1 MPTRTAKAAWE
12 GGIRSGKGTLEVESG
27 TLKTQYNF
35 SGRFESGGGSN
46 PEELLAASEAAC
58 FSMALSGNLERN
70 GTPATRI
77 ETSAACTVDKA
88 GDGFKITTMKLTVRA
103 TVPNIDDAKFQQVA
117 EQTKKTCPISMAIIG
132 NVDLQMDA
140 KLQK

>member
-12 GGIRSGKGTLEVESG
+12 GGIKSGKGTVEVESG
-27 TLKTQYNF
+27 TLKAQSNF
-35 SGRFESGGGSN
+35 SGRFENGSGSN

-77 ETSAACTVDKA
+77 ETSAACTVAPA
-88 GDGFKITTMKLTVRA
+88 GNGFKITTMKLTVTA

-117 EQTKKTCPISMAIIG
+117 EETKKTCPISMAIIG
-132 NVDLQMDA
+132 NVDLQMTA
-140 KLQK
+140 TLKK

>member
-12 GGIRSGKGTLEVESG
+12 GGIKSGKGTLEVESG

-70 GTPATRI
+70 GTPAQRI
-77 ETSAACTVDKA
+77 ETSAACTVDRH

-103 TVPNIDDAKFQQVA
+103 TVPGIDDAKFQEIA
-117 EQTKKTCPISMAIIG
+117 KKTKETCPISMAIIG

-140 KLQK
+140 KLG

>member
-12 GGIRSGKGTLEVESG
+12 GGIKSGKGTLEVESG

-46 PEELLAASEAAC
+46 PAELHAASEAAC

-77 ETSAACTVDKA
+77 ETSAACTVAPA
-88 GDGFKITTMKLTVRA
+88 GNGFKITTMKLTVTA
-103 TVPNIDDAKFQQVA
+103 KVANIDDAKFQQVA
-117 EQTKKTCPISMAIIG
+117 EETKKTCPISMAIMG
-132 NVDLQMDA
+132 NVDLQM
-140 KLQK
+140 

>member
-1 MPTRTAKAAWE
+1 MPTRNAKATWE
-12 GGIRSGKGTLEVESG
+12 GKIRDGKGNVEVESG
-27 TLKTQYNF
+27 TLKAPYNF

-103 TVPNIDDAKFQQVA
+103 QVPGIDAAKFQEVA
-117 EQTKKTCPISMAIIG
+117 EKTKQTCPISMAIIG

-140 KLQK
+140 KLA